1 MFAADQCKPSFSN
14 LGKDIISHH
23 SKQSNVLN
31 QPQDILIRV
40 GSHLI
45 NCQFLFSFSRTQI
58 RETETPKID
67 CMIHSKFLIKSKK
80 ERKKNLEDKKPPKK
94 CGKIPSR
101 DFTLFT
107 QITSPTWSKM
117 MRCLFMSFKV
127 ITSALSYA

>member
-1 MFAADQCKPSFSN
+1 MFSADQCKPNFSN

-80 ERKKNLEDKKPPKK
+80 EKNRFFERKKAAEKMWKNPFKGFYTFHTNNVSDLEQNDA
-94 CGKIPSR
+94 
-101 DFTLFT
+101 LF
-107 QITSPTWSKM
+107 IY
-117 MRCLFMSFKV
+117 
-127 ITSALSYA
+127 II